1 MSKLVKTFFYPVLQ
15 SMTRDF
21 IDGSVFEVELSGRLT
36 QSNQKENLDIDY
48 KVNLKSAGIEEYISK
63 GFARVFLDVYS
74 KETITRIF
82 SPLENS
88 AGTLEFEAGKLIGS
102 IELQPFIASTKDI
115 SSYRPIGVNKEYGDM
130 GFDVPA
136 GSILAIGEKILMP
149 LSFKRIKLESMI
161 RVQKSEDIDPDSFSV
176 NLESHVITILM
187 GSSFHSLW
195 DIMRSDQAVR
205 PYLFLSVYKDT
216 FVEAL
221 SLINRTEDV
230 EEYAW
235 AQALIT
241 KCENSGIKIEDLNDF
256 SSQNTAALMLL
267 REFGVHKLLASEV

>member
-1 MSKLVKTFFYPVLQ
+1 
-15 SMTRDF
+15 
-21 IDGSVFEVELSGRLT
+21 
-36 QSNQKENLDIDY
+36 
-48 KVNLKSAGIEEYISK
+48 
-63 GFARVFLDVYS
+63 
-74 KETITRIF
+74 
-82 SPLENS
+82 
-88 AGTLEFEAGKLIGS
+88 
-102 IELQPFIASTKDI
+102 
-115 SSYRPIGVNKEYGDM
+115 
-130 GFDVPA
+130 
-136 GSILAIGEKILMP
+136 
-149 LSFKRIKLESMI
+149 MI

-230 EEYAW
+230 EEYGW

>member
-1 MSKLVKTFFYPVLQ
+1 MSKLVKTFLYPVLQ

-136 GSILAIGEKILMP
+136 GSILAIGEKIVMP